1 MFTLNRYR
9 PCQGSIAPVARETRK
24 KHTIMGL
31 PAISVAMSVYNGES
45 FLAEA
50 IESVLAQSFR
60 DFEFLL
66 LDDGS
71 RDGSADLIRR
81 YAASDPRIRP
91 ILRENRGLI
100 ASLNQLIAEA
110 RAPLIARMD
119 DDDICMPDRFQ
130 RQMAFLTEN
139 PDYGVVGSWSEDID
153 MEGRPIF
160 VTGTDHP
167 LTHEEVLQTINAG
180 EQVLCHPS
188 VMYRRDIVREVG
200 GYHAAF
206 RHCEDLD
213 LWLRLATRTRLGN
226 IPERLV
232 RYRRSPDQVSNRY
245 ATEQQIG
252 TAVAFLA
259 YAERKAGR
267 PDPTEELETLPSI
280 EALDTLFGQDG
291 VAAQVR
297 HKVAL
302 SLQYSPDAM
311 RADGFELLL
320 QHLRE
325 GGDRTG
331 IWRAIPRLLR
341 FGEPGRAMRLLSNL
355 VAAR

>member
-1 MFTLNRYR
+1 
-9 PCQGSIAPVARETRK
+9 
-24 KHTIMGL
+24 MGL
-31 PAISVAMSVYNGES
+31 PAVSVAMSVYNGES

-50 IESVLAQSFR
+50 IESVLTQSFR
-60 DFEFLL
+60 DFEFLV

-71 RDGSADLIRR
+71 RDGSAAIIRR
-81 YAASDPRIRP
+81 YAAADPRIRP
-91 ILRENRGLI
+91 IMRENRGLV

-119 DDDICMPDRFQ
+119 DDDICLPDRFE
-130 RQMAFLTEN
+130 RQVNFLGEN
-139 PDYGVVGSWSEDID
+139 PDYGVVGTWSEDID
-153 MEGRPIF
+153 SEGRPIF
-160 VTGTDHP
+160 VTGKDHP
-167 LTHEEVLQTINAG
+167 LTHEDVLQAIDSGRQA
-180 EQVLCHPS
+180 LCHPS

-206 RHCEDLD
+206 HHCEDLD
-213 LWLRLATRTRLGN
+213 LWLRLAGRTRLGN

-232 RYRRSPDQVSNRY
+232 QYRRSPDQVSNRH
-245 ATEQQIG
+245 ATQQQIG
-252 TAVAFLA
+252 TAIAFLA

-267 PDPTEELETLPSI
+267 PDPTADLATLPSI
-280 EALDTLFGQDG
+280 EALDALFGRTG

-297 HKVAL
+297 RTVAMAV
-302 SLQYSPDAM
+302 QYSPDAM
-311 RADGFELLL
+311 RDHGFDLLL

-331 IWRAIPRLLR
+331 IWRAVPRLLR

-355 VAAR
+355 VAVR